1 MDGARAMLSFTLGKL
16 IRALTVLLGVSFLTF
31 IIGHSSGD
39 PVRLIARG
47 DATEAQRAQLRHSLG
62 LDRPVLEQYRI
73 YVGNALHGDLGVSYR
88 QHVDVSRLIALRL
101 PNSLELAGAAFVL
114 AMGIGFALGVLCVV
128 YRNSVLDNVI
138 AGLSVLAQVVPG
150 FWLGL
155 VLVLLFAVHWRILP
169 VSGSGDL
176 AHLILPAV
184 TLALPTLGR
193 MTRLVRGGMLEV
205 LQSDYIRTARAKGLS
220 ERQVLLGHAA
230 KNALLPLVT
239 QAGLELGDLVGSAFI
254 IETVFAWPGLGRMA
268 INAVQQRDF
277 LVVQGCVLVIAAG
290 FVLINLA
297 VDLLYAVIDPRV
309 RGEG

>member
-1 MDGARAMLSFTLGKL
+1 MVRRAMLSFTLGKL
-16 IRALTVLLGVSFLTF
+16 TRALTVLLGVSFLTF
-31 IIGHSSGD
+31 IIGHWSGD

-47 DATEAQRAQLRHSLG
+47 DATEEQRAQLRHSLG

-114 AMGIGFALGVLCVV
+114 AMGIGFTLGVLCVI
-128 YRNSVLDNVI
+128 YRDTVLDNVV

-176 AHLILPAV
+176 THLVLPAV

-268 INAVQQRDF
+268 VNAVQQRDF
-277 LVVQGCVLVIAAG
+277 LVVQGCVLVIAVG

-309 RGEG
+309 RGQG

>member
-1 MDGARAMLSFTLGKL
+1 MLSFTLGKL

-31 IIGHSSGD
+31 IIGHWSGD

-47 DATEAQRAQLRHSLG
+47 DATEEQRAQLRHSLG

-114 AMGIGFALGVLCVV
+114 AMGIGFTLGVLCVI
-128 YRNSVLDNVI
+128 YRDSVLDNLI

-176 AHLILPAV
+176 THLILPAV

-268 INAVQQRDF
+268 VNAVQQRDF

-290 FVLINLA
+290 FVLINLT

-309 RGEG
+309 RGHG

>member
-1 MDGARAMLSFTLGKL
+1 MLSFTLGKL
-16 IRALTVLLGVSFLTF
+16 VRALTVLLGVSFLTF

-47 DATEAQRAQLRHSLG
+47 DATEEQREQLRHSLG

-114 AMGIGFALGVLCVV
+114 AMGIGFTLGVLCVI
-128 YRNSVLDNVI
+128 YRDTVLDNVI

-155 VLVLLFAVHWRILP
+155 MLVLLFAVHWRILP

-176 AHLILPAV
+176 THLILPAV

-268 INAVQQRDF
+268 VNAVQQRDF

-290 FVLINLA
+290 FVLINFA

-309 RGEG
+309 RGHG

>member
-1 MDGARAMLSFTLGKL
+1 MLSFTLGKL

-47 DATEAQRAQLRHSLG
+47 DATEEQRAQLRHSLG

-101 PNSLELAGAAFVL
+101 PSSLELAGAAFVL
-114 AMGIGFALGVLCVV
+114 AIGFGFAFGILCVI
-128 YRNSVLDNVI
+128 YRDSVLDNVI
-138 AGLSVLAQVVPG
+138 AGLCVLAQVVPG

-155 VLVLLFAVHWRILP
+155 VLVLLFAVHWRVLP
-169 VSGSGDL
+169 VSGAGDL
-176 AHLILPAV
+176 THLILPAV

-193 MTRLVRGGMLEV
+193 MTRLVRGGILEV

-230 KNALLPLVT
+230 RNALLPLVT

-268 INAVQQRDF
+268 VNAVQQRDF
-277 LVVQGCVLVIAAG
+277 LVVQGCVLIIAAG

-309 RGEG
+309 RALS

>member
-1 MDGARAMLSFTLGKL
+1 MLSFTLGKL

-47 DATEAQRAQLRHSLG
+47 DATEEQRAQLRHSLG

-114 AMGIGFALGVLCVV
+114 AMGIGFALGILCII
-128 YRNSVLDNVI
+128 YRNTVLDNVI

-155 VLVLLFAVHWRILP
+155 VLVLLFAVHWRVFP

-309 RGEG
+309 RAQT